1 MTPGAEFMVMADPL
15 AAAIA
20 MQQGMTGGINS
31 PDRLLFLAAVV
42 LGVVAL
48 MLLVVGIQALVIRA
62 VASDQ
67 PTVTPSTKSVFE
79 DPWVMSMAAASI
91 TGLWIPS
98 SVFEKPE
105 PIEVEEEPT
114 HRVAA

>member
-1 MTPGAEFMVMADPL
+1 MTPGAEFMMMADPL

-31 PDRLLFLAAVV
+31 PDRLLFLAAV
-42 LGVVAL
+42 LFGVIAL
-48 MLLVVGIQALVIRA
+48 MGLVVGLSALLIRL
-62 VASDQ
+62 VGSEQ
-67 PTVTPSTKSVFE
+67 PPVTPSTKSVFE

-105 PIEVEEEPT
+105 PIEGEEEPT